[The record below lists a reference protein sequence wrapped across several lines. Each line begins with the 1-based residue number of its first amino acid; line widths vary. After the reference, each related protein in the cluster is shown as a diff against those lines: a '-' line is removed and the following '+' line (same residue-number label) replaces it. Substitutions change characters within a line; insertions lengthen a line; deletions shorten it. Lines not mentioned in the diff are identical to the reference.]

1 MNLSKIYRGTETA
14 GIERFCFRSFGEDEP
29 LPSAPAG
36 GVIAAGTAPPGT
48 RGSTVAAP
56 SPTSQQALQEAY
68 ARGQRDAL
76 ENAGAGL
83 EQTAQHLARVLAEVD
98 QLRSTLIRRS
108 REDMLRL
115 VMAIAEQVIH
125 QEISVQPA
133 IVTRIIEQA
142 LQASVRADHYRIHI
156 NPADLAAVNEQK
168 PLFLASISGLKNLII
183 EADQNITRGG
193 CRVES
198 DLGEVDATI
207 ESQLATIRQAL
218 REPAAGSS

>member
-1 MNLSKIYRGTETA
+1 MNLSKIYRGTDTA
-14 GIERFCFRSFGEDEP
+14 ALERFCFRSFNEDEA
-29 LPSAPAG
+29 LPGAPAAG
-36 GVIAAGTAPPGT
+36 AAAGAAPPAT
-48 RGSTVAAP
+48 HGSTIATAAP
-56 SPTSQQALQEAY
+56 PSQQALQDAY

-76 ENAGAGL
+76 ESAGAGL

-218 REPAAGSS
+218 RDPAAGSS

>member
-1 MNLSKIYRGTETA
+1 MNLSKIYRGTDTA
-14 GIERFCFRSFGEDEP
+14 GLERFCFRSFNEDEA
-29 LPSAPAG
+29 LPGAPAAGAAAGAAPAG
-36 GVIAAGTAPPGT
+36 TH
-48 RGSTVAAP
+48 GSTVATPAP
-56 SPTSQQALQEAY
+56 PSQQALQDAY

-76 ENAGAGL
+76 ESAGAGL

-218 REPAAGSS
+218 RDPAAGSS

>member
-14 GIERFCFRSFGEDEP
+14 GIERFCFHSFGEDEP
-29 LPSAPAG
+29 RASAA
-36 GVIAAGTAPPGT
+36 AAGVAPPGT
-48 RGSTVAAP
+48 RDSTVTTP
-56 SPTSQQALQEAY
+56 SPMSQQALQDAY

-98 QLRSTLIRRS
+98 QLRSSLIRRS

-183 EADQNITRGG
+183 EADQTITRGG

-218 REPAAGSS
+218 CEPAAGSS

>member
-1 MNLSKIYRGTETA
+1 MNLSKIYRGTDTA
-14 GIERFCFRSFGEDEP
+14 GLERFCFRSFNEDEA
-29 LPSAPAG
+29 LPGAPAAGAAAGAAPAG
-36 GVIAAGTAPPGT
+36 TH
-48 RGSTVAAP
+48 GSTVAVPPAGA
-56 SPTSQQALQEAY
+56 SQQALQDAY

-76 ENAGAGL
+76 ESAGAGL

-218 REPAAGSS
+218 RDPAAGSS